1 MLLNVFS
8 QHRLSEGRNL
18 RKRLKERLREAGGDS
33 SRFYSSFDTVG
44 DIAIIRVPKEGSD
57 EMQIA
62 AKAIMSCNKGIK
74 TVLVQTT
81 KVAGDYR
88 LRRLTWISGEN
99 KTRTIYKEHGC
110 SFAVDVDTCYFS
122 PRLSGERLR
131 ISRLVQPFETV
142 VNMFAGVG
150 CFSILI
156 SRQVPT
162 AKIYS
167 IDLNPVAF
175 QFMNKN
181 VCLNRVF
188 EKVLPILG
196 DSKEV
201 IETRLQKIA
210 DRVLMPL
217 PEKAIEY
224 LPAAL
229 SALKTSGGWIHV
241 HAFEHAAK
249 AEDAIGQVKGKVR
262 NSLETSCVS
271 FDFGVVREVR
281 SIGPNWYQIV
291 ADVQI
296 FSSSQSRSN

>member
-1 MLLNVFS
+1 
-8 QHRLSEGRNL
+8 
-18 RKRLKERLREAGGDS
+18 
-33 SRFYSSFDTVG
+33 
-44 DIAIIRVPKEGSD
+44 
-57 EMQIA
+57 
-62 AKAIMSCNKGIK
+62 
-74 TVLVQTT
+74 
-81 KVAGDYR
+81 
-88 LRRLTWISGEN
+88 
-99 KTRTIYKEHGC
+99 
-110 SFAVDVDTCYFS
+110 
-122 PRLSGERLR
+122 
-131 ISRLVQPFETV
+131 
-142 VNMFAGVG
+142 MFAGVG
-150 CFSILI
+150 CFSIQI

-175 QFMNKN
+175 QFMTEN
-181 VCLNRVF
+181 VRLNRVF

-229 SALKTSGGWIHV
+229 IALKPSGGWIHV

-249 AEDAIGQVKGKVR
+249 TEDAIGQVKSKVVK
-262 NSLETSCVS
+262 SLETSRVS
-271 FDFGVVREVR
+271 FNFGVVREVR

-296 FSSSQSRSN
+296 LSSSLSS